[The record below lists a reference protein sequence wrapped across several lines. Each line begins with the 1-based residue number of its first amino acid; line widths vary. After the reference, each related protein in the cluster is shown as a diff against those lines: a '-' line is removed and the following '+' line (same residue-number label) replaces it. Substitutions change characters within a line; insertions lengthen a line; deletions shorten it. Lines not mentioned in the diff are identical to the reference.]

1 MNPFRH
7 SYFYDRLDGMPV
19 VKADEVVQIGG
30 LVYAKNAEKV
40 SPLDE
45 RFRDSKSGRFQ
56 APAYDMEY
64 TPNALIS
71 LSALSDNNRQP
82 EQWVK
87 EIAKGIKGA
96 SRDVDTMGLLV
107 AS

>member
-1 MNPFRH
+1 
-7 SYFYDRLDGMPV
+7 
-19 VKADEVVQIGG
+19 
-30 LVYAKNAEKV
+30 
-40 SPLDE
+40 
-45 RFRDSKSGRFQ
+45 
-56 APAYDMEY
+56 MEY

-96 SRDVDTMGLLV
+96 SRDVDTMGLLELLKTYKKDAKV
-107 AS
+107 KSVPKEVVESLIATNMAPIETTILAGKLTDENIEFEEAVIRR